1 MVAENAVGVAALT
14 ANVPGVGVEPPV
26 DVNVIGLGENVS
38 APPPPPLPVT
48 TKRTGTLSGLLAAPV
63 CVNVMEPL

>member
-1 MVAENAVGVAALT
+1 M
-14 ANVPGVGVEPPV
+14 EPPL
-26 DVNVIGLGENVS
+26 DVNVIGLGENVR
-38 APPPPPLPVT
+38 APPLPLPVT